1 MPIDL
6 KNTTCALWLPKDYDL
21 TLIKEVIDSI
31 KGNITSISR
40 KNLLVGLSDV
50 IIFVDEEN
58 IGEHF
63 FNDETLLDK
72 LEKLKLFIVIVGTT
86 KKLRR
91 VPPQVQFISKPI
103 ISKKQVLVII
113 EIWQRY
119 RQNLNKRE
127 QALTVKLNRL
137 FFIYHKLFEGEY
149 LYIDDVMKLASVTK
163 RTILRDLKT
172 LRDVL
177 VTKEI
182 TFDEEKRAYIM
193 EDIKK

>member
-1 MPIDL
+1 M
-6 KNTTCALWLPKDYDL
+6 
-21 TLIKEVIDSI
+21 
-31 KGNITSISR
+31 
-40 KNLLVGLSDV
+40 
-50 IIFVDEEN
+50 
-58 IGEHF
+58 
-63 FNDETLLDK
+63 LDK
-72 LEKLKLFIVIVGTT
+72 LEKLQMFIVIVGTT

-149 LYIDDVMKLASVTK
+149 LYIDDIMKMASVTK
-163 RTILRDLKT
+163 RTILRDLKI

>member
-21 TLIKEVIDSI
+21 TLITEVVDSI
-31 KGNITSISR
+31 KGNIISVTR
-40 KNLLVGLSDV
+40 KNRLVGLSDV

-58 IGEHF
+58 IDEHF
-63 FNDETLLDK
+63 FNDETLLEK
-72 LEKLKLFIVIVGTT
+72 LEKLNLFIVIVGTT
-86 KKLRR
+86 KKLKRI
-91 VPPQVQFISKPI
+91 PPQVQFISKPI

-113 EIWQRY
+113 DIWQRY

-149 LYIDDVMKLASVTK
+149 LYIDDIIKMASVTK
-163 RTILRDLKT
+163 RTILRDLKI

>member
-31 KGNITSISR
+31 KGNIISISR

-58 IGEHF
+58 IDEHF
-63 FNDETLLDK
+63 FSDETLLDK
-72 LEKLKLFIVIVGTT
+72 LEKLQLFIVIVGTT

-149 LYIDDVMKLASVTK
+149 LYIDDIMKMASVTK
-163 RTILRDLKT
+163 RTILRDLKI

>member
-31 KGNITSISR
+31 KGSIISISR

-58 IGEHF
+58 IDEHF
-63 FNDETLLDK
+63 FSDETLLDK
-72 LEKLKLFIVIVGTT
+72 LEKLQLFIVIVGTT

-149 LYIDDVMKLASVTK
+149 LYIDDVMKMASVTK
-163 RTILRDLKT
+163 RTILRDLKI